1 MSSSS
6 RSSAAAVVP
15 RVEAVF
21 LAAVETFTLPDGE
34 SHTSAMRKRSQ
45 PGAVRVEA
53 LGLVGDEQ
61 QNPAHGGPNRALHV
75 FCSEHYAVFEARA
88 GRALAPPLAGE
99 NLTVSGFPDAE
110 ARVGDVVR
118 VGSTRLQVTM
128 PTERC
133 GFPGRNAGVPKLL
146 KWMRDERRTG
156 YYLRVLEPGEIAPG
170 DAWTLES
177 RSNSA
182 WSVEALTHAMI
193 ERVGEAQLIE
203 EIEAMPE
210 VAPEWKARM
219 RVLHERPPR

>member
-1 MSSSS
+1 MPSNLP
-6 RSSAAAVVP
+6 AEEITP
-15 RVEAVF
+15 RVEAVY
-21 LAAVETFTLPDGE
+21 LAAVETYVLPDGE
-34 SHTSAMRKRSQ
+34 SHMSAIRKRSQ
-45 PGAVRVEA
+45 SGPVRVEA

-61 QNPAHGGPNRALHV
+61 HDPAHGGPNRALHV
-75 FCSEHYAVFEARA
+75 FSTEHYSAFEPRA
-88 GRALAPPLAGE
+88 GCAFTPPLVGE

-133 GFPGRNAGVPKLL
+133 AYPGRNAGVPKLL
-146 KWMRDERRTG
+146 KWMREERRTG

-170 DAWTLES
+170 DAWSLES
-177 RSNSA
+177 RSSSA
-182 WSVEALTHAMI
+182 WTVEAHTHAMI
-193 ERVGEAQLIE
+193 ERVGEAELIE

-219 RVLHERPPR
+219 RVLHERLAR